1 MVKKVTRQKLPTYQ
15 DSVEWHEQKKEQ
27 NCNEHFLGDKHPE
40 EKQNRL
46 ANIVRAV
53 EIFKR
58 KEDLSEIRILNT
70 NEGVIS
76 GYFDDQEKMASEA
89 ILYDGKYN
97 IFKTMN
103 PVKPGLKD
111 RSPNRLTTRAK
122 QTTADSDIESIQYIL
137 IDLDPSR
144 PAGVSATNK
153 EKENALDLAGKIK
166 AYFKE
171 IGMPEV
177 IEADSGN
184 GYHLILKVDL
194 ENTSENVEM
203 IKKFL
208 KYLHFRFSTNVAE
221 VDQSTYN
228 PARITKLYG
237 TTACKGENTEER
249 PHRRSELLHVP
260 EQIQPATAQQIKAVA
275 DTLPEVCQNIP
286 KPEGT
291 KWNIPELIEKYDLD
305 LAYQKQW
312 GGKHTI
318 YIFKTCPWNP
328 EHTNNAAFIIQFDN
342 GAVDA
347 GCHHNGCAN
356 ENWSTLKEKLG
367 IKAEK
372 EGREKQSDVMLNLI
386 EDCQFF
392 HDKDEIAYA
401 MVPIDGHSEILM
413 VRSKK
418 FKQFLLRRYYLQKKS
433 APGKDGINETLDI
446 AEMKAQFDG
455 AEQVIDKRV
464 AMTADKEIYYD
475 LADAEYRMV
484 KISAEGCSIV
494 QKAPVYFVRSKNM
507 KAQVIPDLNAKPEEL
522 LPLIK
527 KHISMK
533 DEADLILFVV
543 NLVSCFI
550 QSIPHTILV
559 FFGEKGASKSTTM
572 RMVKRIVDPAM
583 IDLLSMPTSLEDL
596 AIVLNN
602 HYMPSFD
609 NLERLSAAQSN
620 MLCMAAT
627 GGAFSKRTLHS
638 NSDETIHQ
646 FKKSIQL
653 NGVNI
658 VATKSDLLD
667 RSIILELERIKK
679 KNRLT
684 EEEIWQKFDE
694 DLPRIL
700 GAIFNAL
707 SKAILLH
714 RSEKLD
720 EVGRMADFS
729 YWGHA
734 IAEVLGITGDVFLK
748 AYLGNQGKAN
758 EEAIS
763 SNPTA
768 AAIIALMRYKKT
780 WTSSVS
786 GLLKELE
793 QVAADEHIS
802 IRQKI
807 WPANANSLSKRLKEV
822 KSNLEEIGIYYD
834 IRHGGDC
841 KKITIENT
849 QAIEVIE
856 TRPELAKT
864 QEINPNIFAPSA
876 LLEYDSPNQEI
887 DMDQLLSD
895 IS

>member
-1 MVKKVTRQKLPTYQ
+1 MVKKVVRQ
-15 DSVEWHEQKKEQ
+15 SVVAPSGFNGQTNSQISKDGIFRDEKMEAMQALKKI
-27 NCNEHFLGDKHPE
+27 PE
-40 EKQNRL
+40 AIAK
-46 ANIVRAV
+46 
-53 EIFKR
+53 FKR
-58 KEDLSEIRILNT
+58 VGELTEIRILNT
-70 NEGVIS
+70 EHGTIS
-76 GYFDDQEKMASEA
+76 GYFDDLQQMMEQAT
-89 ILYDGKYN
+89 LYDGKYN
-97 IFKTMN
+97 IFMTLN
-103 PVKPGLKD
+103 PVKTALKE
-111 RSPNRLTTRAK
+111 RSPNQLTTGAK

-137 IDLDPSR
+137 IDVDPKR
-144 PAGVSATNK
+144 PAGLSATNK
-153 EKENALDLAGKIK
+153 EKANAYNLAGDIEV
-166 AYFKE
+166 YLE
-171 IGMPEV
+171 ELGMPEV
-177 IEADSGN
+177 IVADSGN

-194 ENTSENVEM
+194 ENTPDNVAM

-208 KYLHFRFSTNVAE
+208 KALHFRFSTNTAE
-221 VDQSTYN
+221 VDQTTYN

-237 TTACKGENTEER
+237 TMACKGDNTEER

-260 EQIQPATAQQIKAVA
+260 VQIQPATAEQIKAVA
-275 DTLPEVCQNIP
+275 DTLPEVCQSIP

-291 KWNIPELIEKYDLD
+291 KWNIPELIEKYDMD
-305 LAYQKQW
+305 LAFEKKL

-318 YIFKTCPWNP
+318 YVLATCPWNP
-328 EHTNNAAFIIQFDN
+328 EHTNNSSFIIQFDN
-342 GAVDA
+342 GAVAA
-347 GCHHNGCAN
+347 GCHHNGCAD
-356 ENWSTLKEKLG
+356 ENWSTLKDKLG

-372 EGREKQSDVMLNLI
+372 EGREKQSSVMLDML

-401 MVPIDGHSEILM
+401 MVPVDGHTEILM
-413 VRSKK
+413 IRSKK
-418 FKQFLLRRYYLQKKS
+418 FRQFLLRRYYLQKKS

-679 KNRLT
+679 KN
-684 EEEIWQKFDE
+684 
-694 DLPRIL
+694 
-700 GAIFNAL
+700 
-707 SKAILLH
+707 
-714 RSEKLD
+714 
-720 EVGRMADFS
+720 V
-729 YWGHA
+729 
-734 IAEVLGITGDVFLK
+734 
-748 AYLGNQGKAN
+748 
-758 EEAIS
+758 
-763 SNPTA
+763 
-768 AAIIALMRYKKT
+768 
-780 WTSSVS
+780 
-786 GLLKELE
+786 
-793 QVAADEHIS
+793 
-802 IRQKI
+802 
-807 WPANANSLSKRLKEV
+807 
-822 KSNLEEIGIYYD
+822 
-834 IRHGGDC
+834 
-841 KKITIENT
+841 
-849 QAIEVIE
+849 
-856 TRPELAKT
+856 
-864 QEINPNIFAPSA
+864 
-876 LLEYDSPNQEI
+876 
-887 DMDQLLSD
+887 
-895 IS
+895 